1 MRIGIDLGGTK
12 IEAIA
17 LSAAGQEIA
26 RLRVTT
32 PRDYVACLDAITAL
46 VRELERAAAAT
57 GTVGVGIPGTVVP
70 QTGLVKNANSTWL
83 NGQPLERDLAGR
95 LGRPV
100 RVMNDANCFALSEAT
115 DGAAAGAPVVF
126 GVILGTGVGGGIVV
140 DGRCLPGAN
149 LIAGEWGHNPL
160 PWATP
165 DEQPGPPCYCGKR
178 GCVESWL
185 SGPGFEHDH
194 TERTGITVSGREIV
208 RAAASGDAGAT
219 ATLARYHDRLSR
231 ALASLSTWST
241 PMSSCS
247 GAACRTSLACRRRR
261 PRCCHTTSW
270 PSGRAQ
276 IPSSP
281 ASCVP
286 LTAIRAAYEGRRGCG
301 PPAREGSGPFRARTI
316 RRSHF
321 CHTAYP
327 SIRSS
332 RASTH
337 SIRCASA

>member
-1 MRIGIDLGGTK
+1 VRIGIDLGGTK

-100 RVMNDANCFALSEAT
+100 QVMNDANCFALSEAT

-165 DEQPGPPCYCGKR
+165 DEQPGPPCYCGKH

-208 RAAASGDAGAT
+208 RAAASGDAGAM

-231 ALASLSTWST
+231 ALASLINVLD
-241 PMSSCS
+241 PDVVVLGGGMSNLPGLPEATSALLPRHVLAVGAS
-247 GAACRTSLACRRRR
+247 SDPVLTRVVRAAHGDSSGVRGAAWL
-261 PRCCHTTSW
+261 W
-270 PSGRAQ
+270 
-276 IPSSP
+276 P
-281 ASCVP
+281 AS
-286 LTAIRAAYEGRRGCG
+286 A
-301 PPAREGSGPFRARTI
+301 
-316 RRSHF
+316 
-321 CHTAYP
+321 
-327 SIRSS
+327 
-332 RASTH
+332 
-337 SIRCASA
+337 

>member
-17 LSAAGQEIA
+17 LSPAGQEIA

-32 PRDYVACLDAITAL
+32 PRDYSGCLDAIAAL
-46 VRELERAAAAT
+46 VRELDGAGGTA

-70 QTGLVKNANSTWL
+70 KTGLVKNANSTWL

-95 LGRPV
+95 LARPV

-160 PWATP
+160 PWPTP

-185 SGPGFEHDH
+185 SGPGFERDH
-194 TERTGITVSGREIV
+194 AERTGVTLSGREIV
-208 RAAASGDAGAT
+208 RAAGNGAAGA
-219 ATLARYHDRLSR
+219 AASLARYHDRLSR
-231 ALASLSTWST
+231 ALASLINVLD
-241 PMSSCS
+241 PDVVVLGGGMSNLPGLPEATSALLPRHVLAVGARS
-247 GAACRTSLACRRRR
+247 DPVTTRVVRAAHGDTSGVRGAAWL
-261 PRCCHTTSW
+261 W
-270 PSGRAQ
+270 PTG
-276 IPSSP
+276 
-281 ASCVP
+281 
-286 LTAIRAAYEGRRGCG
+286 G
-301 PPAREGSGPFRARTI
+301 
-316 RRSHF
+316 
-321 CHTAYP
+321 
-327 SIRSS
+327 
-332 RASTH
+332 
-337 SIRCASA
+337 

>member
-1 MRIGIDLGGTK
+1 MRIGVDLGGTK

-17 LSAAGQEIA
+17 LSPGGQEIA

-32 PRDYVACLDAITAL
+32 PRDYVACLDAIAAL
-46 VRELERAAAAT
+46 VRELDRTGGAP

-70 QTGLVKNANSTWL
+70 QTGRVKNANSTWL

-100 RVMNDANCFALSEAT
+100 QVMNDANCFALSEAT

-231 ALASLSTWST
+231 ALASLINVLD
-241 PMSSCS
+241 PDVVVLGGGMSNLPGLPEATSALLPRHVLAVGAS
-247 GAACRTSLACRRRR
+247 SDPVLTRVVRAAHGDSSGVRGAAWL
-261 PRCCHTTSW
+261 W
-270 PSGRAQ
+270 
-276 IPSSP
+276 P
-281 ASCVP
+281 AS
-286 LTAIRAAYEGRRGCG
+286 A
-301 PPAREGSGPFRARTI
+301 
-316 RRSHF
+316 
-321 CHTAYP
+321 
-327 SIRSS
+327 
-332 RASTH
+332 
-337 SIRCASA
+337 